1 MSTNGI
7 MTSQFT
13 SSLFQASPQP
23 FPVFGFPY
31 IAPYWFGAD
40 SSRIKFSSTVYYREA
55 VSDMGLK
62 TRVTREVRRAFPD
75 VLRFYPTS
83 LLIVTWKLNVSILSA
98 FSLTMKGDNDAF
110 QCVLVSDGSLSFVIF
125 YYADGLF
132 GQILAQGDESRFEGS
147 GFVKVSN
154 ITVQAGLNAGDG
166 SFQFIKPEN
175 IYSSSNVDIPG
186 VWMFQ
191 SNERSLIQPST

>member
-1 MSTNGI
+1 
-7 MTSQFT
+7 MTSQFA

-31 IAPYWFGAD
+31 IAPYWFGTG
-40 SSRIKFSSTVYYREA
+40 SSRNKFNSTVYYREA
-55 VSDMGLK
+55 VRDKGLK

-75 VLRFYPTS
+75 VLQFYPTS
-83 LLIVTWKLNVSILSA
+83 LLIVTWKLNVND
-98 FSLTMKGDNDAF
+98 SLGSSGMTMKGDNDNAF
-110 QCVLVSDGSLSFVIF
+110 QCVLVSDRSLSFVIF

-132 GQILAQGDESRFEGS
+132 GQILAQGDESRLEGS
-147 GFVKVSN
+147 GFVNVNN

-166 SFQFIKPEN
+166 RFQFIKPEN

-191 SNERSLIQPST
+191 SNERFLIRPSM